1 MNAADLNSQLLE
13 AVDILRDSL
22 ADLEVRVQVAAKSER
37 EYRQAKATAYLATTG
52 TVAEREANAE
62 RAVNELRFHRD
73 MADGLKTSA
82 LEATRAN
89 RTIVSAVQTLAGMYR
104 EEMAFDRT
112 GPREGP

>member
-1 MNAADLNSQLLE
+1 VNAADLNNQLLE

-22 ADLEVRVQVAAKSER
+22 RDLEVRTRNAATTER
-37 EYRQAKATAYLATTG
+37 DYRMAKATAYLATTG

-62 RAVNELRFHRD
+62 RAINELRFHRD

-89 RTIVSAVQTLAGMYR
+89 RTIVSAVQTLAGLYR
-104 EEMAFDRT
+104 EEASFDRT